1 MSQPTAGAACEA
13 ASVLS
18 NLPEYE
24 VLEVTRDELAGRM
37 VMISTPIGDAACPD
51 CGVLT
56 RRVHPAR
63 ATRSFAWLRLPFVAQ
78 RAVVSPFG
86 NRELPAQAERG
97 G

>member
-1 MSQPTAGAACEA
+1 VSQPTAGAACEA

-24 VLEVTRDELAGRM
+24 VLEVTRDELAGWM

-56 RRVHPAR
+56 RRVHQAR
-63 ATRSFAWLRLPFVAQ
+63 ATRSSR
-78 RAVVSPFG
+78 S
-86 NRELPAQAERG
+86 
-97 G
+97 